1 MTIILYFNDF
11 FVYLIHCTY
20 INYYSL
26 FLHNV
31 IKDNQWAIGT
41 TVGGEDIQRFTSVG
55 VRQIGINNT
64 LERVLQNNQTYY
76 VSIRCI
82 NGGEQV
88 TQWNDSIGKLKL
100 K

>member
-1 MTIILYFNDF
+1 MIFFCMSNTF
-11 FVYLIHCTY
+11 FVLICIITHC
-20 INYYSL
+20 

-64 LERVLQNNQTYY
+64 LERVLQNNHTYY

-88 TQWNDSIGKLKL
+88 TQWNDSIGEIKLK
-100 K
+100 

>member
-1 MTIILYFNDF
+1 M
-11 FVYLIHCTY
+11 
-20 INYYSL
+20 
-26 FLHNV
+26 
-31 IKDNQWAIGT
+31 
-41 TVGGEDIQRFTSVG
+41 
-55 VRQIGINNT
+55 RQIGINNT

-76 VSIRCI
+76 VSVRCI